1 MVELENKCKAV
12 EAENKQ
18 LRQRMQNSQILQD
31 EIERLTA
38 KYERARRDLEAQSQ
52 LQVEHENLLKQTAK
66 WYAMPHTGPRSDFAF
81 TLDTATT
88 THVRAFSLL
97 SQGRATSGI

>member
-18 LRQRMQNSQILQD
+18 LRQRMQNAQILQD

-66 WYAMPHTGPRSDFAF
+66 WYTPAAHGP
-81 TLDTATT
+81 
-88 THVRAFSLL
+88 SL
-97 SQGRATSGI
+97 